1 MAPTTLRTFTISE
14 LAKEF
19 DITTRT
25 IRFYE
30 DMGLL
35 KPQRRGQSRIFSPGD
50 RTTIKLI
57 LRGKRLGFSLLESK
71 EMIEL
76 YDPAEGNVTQLE
88 TLLGKL
94 AEKRAV
100 LDRQLE
106 DIRVMQLELD
116 DVERRCRD
124 ALTAT
129 RAKRTARAARPT
141 AKKRAASTA
150 NATKP
155 TKPTK
160 PTTPAGKKR

>member
-1 MAPTTLRTFTISE
+1 MAPTPPRTFTISE

-35 KPQRRGQSRIFSPGD
+35 KPERRGQARIFTAGD

-71 EMIEL
+71 DMIEL
-76 YDPAEGNVTQLE
+76 YDPNEGNVTQLE
-88 TLLGKL
+88 TLLAKL
-94 AEKRAV
+94 AEKRAI
-100 LDRQLE
+100 LAQQLE

-124 ALTAT
+124 ALT
-129 RAKRTARAARPT
+129 TARPAR
-141 AKKRAASTA
+141 ASKRSPK
-150 NATKP
+150 TK
-155 TKPTK
+155 TNSSRTS
-160 PTTPAGKKR
+160 GKKR

>member
-1 MAPTTLRTFTISE
+1 MPPAPKSDRTFTISE
-14 LAKEF
+14 LAREF

-35 KPQRRGQSRIFSPGD
+35 KPERRGQSRIFTAGD

-76 YDPAEGNVTQLE
+76 YDPAEGNVTQLQ
-88 TLLGKL
+88 TLLDKL
-94 AEKRAV
+94 AEKRAI
-100 LDRQLE
+100 LAQQLE

-116 DVERRCRD
+116 DVERRCRE
-124 ALTAT
+124 ALAT
-129 RAKRTARAARPT
+129 SRPARTS
-141 AKKRAASTA
+141 KRAPK
-150 NATKP
+150 TKSNSSR
-155 TKPTK
+155 TS
-160 PTTPAGKKR
+160 GKKR

>member
-1 MAPTTLRTFTISE
+1 MPSPARSERTFTISE
-14 LAKEF
+14 LAREF

-35 KPQRRGQSRIFSPGD
+35 KPERRGQSRIFTAGD

-88 TLLGKL
+88 TLLEKL

-100 LDRQLE
+100 LTQQLE
-106 DIRVMQLELD
+106 DIRVMQLELEN
-116 DVERRCRD
+116 VERRCRE
-124 ALTAT
+124 ALAT
-129 RAKRTARAARPT
+129 SRP
-141 AKKRAASTA
+141 KRASKRA
-150 NATKP
+150 
-155 TKPTK
+155 
-160 PTTPAGKKR
+160 PTTKTNASKTSGKRR